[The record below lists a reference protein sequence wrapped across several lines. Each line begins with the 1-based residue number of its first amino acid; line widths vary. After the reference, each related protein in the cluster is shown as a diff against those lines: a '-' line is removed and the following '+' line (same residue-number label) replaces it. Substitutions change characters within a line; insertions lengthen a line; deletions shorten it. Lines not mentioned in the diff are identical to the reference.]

1 MRVIEVLGENLDYE
15 KYRVIDL
22 QEKTKEAIQAMCREA
37 QAAIYEETENVV
49 QDIEKT
55 RERLKNSIDAVSNQK
70 IEILRAD
77 NMQRFL
83 ELEAIG
89 NEAEREDIT

>member
-1 MRVIEVLGENLDYE
+1 MRVIDVLGENLDYE
-15 KYRVIDL
+15 RYRVIDL

-37 QAAIYEETENVV
+37 QSAIYEETENVV

-77 NMQRFL
+77 YWQRFL
-83 ELEAIG
+83 ELEEIG